1 MEPFQ
6 LIYEDKHFIKY
17 LKNGMVVDSGILLEF
32 LKWLYLK
39 DKKPNNLTEEQKR
52 VFDQLER
59 FLSIGCDKFITP
71 HLLAE
76 LSNLINR
83 EANNSDEF
91 SKFIDLVK
99 EELKHYVE
107 VSISKEEVLSDEIIN
122 SFGVADT
129 GMKMMSQKDDKI
141 ILTQDDN
148 FCKHCQHVEK
158 LPVVHL
164 NDLDSLFL
172 TLKMFK

>member
-1 MEPFQ
+1 
-6 LIYEDKHFIKY
+6 
-17 LKNGMVVDSGILLEF
+17 MVVDSGILLEF

-39 DKKPNNLTEEQKR
+39 DKKPNNLTEQQKR
-52 VFDQLER
+52 VFNQIER

-76 LSNLINR
+76 LSNLINH
-83 EANNSDEF
+83 EASNPEEF

-99 EELKHYVE
+99 EKLEDYIELPV
-107 VSISKEEVLSDEIIN
+107 VKEEVLSEEIIN

-129 GMKMMSQKDDKI
+129 GMKMISQRDDKI
-141 ILTQDDN
+141 ILTQDSD
-148 FCKHCQHVEK
+148 FCKHCQYVEK
-158 LPVVHL
+158 LPVIHL
-164 NDLDSLFL
+164 SDLDSLFL